1 MSYSIYTTYPT
12 ITTGPTYTVGNTGST
27 GIGGAVGAAIGTN
40 GTALNWNSVSTNSNL
55 QGSTLQVKG
64 NADISG
70 ELTVQGVNLTKRL
83 DKIEERLG
91 ILRPN
96 EQLEAKWENLRALG
110 NAYRELEK
118 EIIEKQEMWAILKK

>member
-1 MSYSIYTTYPT
+1 MSFTTYT
-12 ITTGPTYTVGNTGST
+12 SPTYTYATINGT
-27 GIGGAVGAAIGTN
+27 GGAVGAAIGTN

-55 QGSTLQVKG
+55 QGNTLQVKG

-96 EQLEAKWENLRALG
+96 EQLEEKWENLRALG